1 MKSSGTRV
9 LEVTGIGIS
18 SGMISVWQRI
28 CSWEGSNEAFVWEK
42 SRQVEDS

>member
-18 SGMISVWQRI
+18 SGMILNI
-28 CSWEGSNEAFVWEK
+28 GYILGGE
-42 SRQVEDS
+42 